1 MSSTARI
8 RLRRDTAANWTAAN
22 PVLLNG
28 EAGIETDTRRC
39 KVGDGSTAWSGLG
52 YYPASTAIMARGQCS
67 KTTTGTIAIA
77 TQSTYVTT
85 GLTATLDAGTTQD
98 MTLGTTD
105 TFALKNTSGS
115 TKLFRVYGSMDANTV
130 TGHNKSL
137 GLKLALNGAPIDQS
151 ECRANTGGSNEHA
164 KLITSW
170 MVEMDD
176 DDDEISLFVANF
188 SSDVDIEFQRGRIIA
203 SEVLS

>member
-28 EAGIETDTRRC
+28 EAGIETDTRRF
-39 KVGDGSTAWSGLG
+39 KVGDGTTAWSGLG
-52 YYPASTAIMARGQCS
+52 YYPASTAIMAGGQCS
-67 KTTTGTIAIA
+67 KITTETIAIT

-85 GLTATLDAGTTQD
+85 GLTATLDAGTAQD
-98 MTLGTTD
+98 MTMGTTD

-130 TGHNKSL
+130 TGNNKSL
-137 GLKLALNGAPIDQS
+137 GLKLALNGVPIDQS
-151 ECRANTGGSNEHA
+151 ECRANTGGNNEQA
-164 KLITSW
+164 KLTTSW
-170 MVEMDD
+170 MVEMD